1 MAARDIHRHQER
13 VLEGLIDTVAG
24 TLAGYGVLGAW
35 ALYLIWQNWQ
45 KDKIIQ
51 SRDDRINQL
60 IDRSSDREIETTK
73 TLTELTILVRALGG
87 SS

>member
-1 MAARDIHRHQER
+1 M
-13 VLEGLIDTVAG
+13 EGLIDSIAG

-45 KDKIIQ
+45 KDKLLEA
-51 SRDDRINQL
+51 RDARINEL

-73 TLTELTILVRALGG
+73 TLTELTILVRSLG
-87 SS
+87 SKV